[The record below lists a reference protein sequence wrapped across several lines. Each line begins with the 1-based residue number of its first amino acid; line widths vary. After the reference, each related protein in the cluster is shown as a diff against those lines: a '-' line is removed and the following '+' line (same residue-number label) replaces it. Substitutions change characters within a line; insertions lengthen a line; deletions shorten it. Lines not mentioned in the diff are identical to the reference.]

1 MVELSREEKEMLDL
15 STERLAD
22 LARTTDASERRTEI
36 NRIVTRFEN
45 RLKEETRMIAD
56 AGQKE
61 QAMQEIKEKKKAA
74 IKLIRSSLKE
84 KKFKG
89 ETAQVKGL
97 ETTVGSFLSLNL
109 YSKGSKISAN
119 ELMNTKIND
128 PIDIRNPKREVLGD
142 IDTALSGNIPETL
155 RHNLLEIK
163 EVLEDR
169 LDVAEY
175 KEFKININKYLG
187 AVDVSKKDVRIEVYN
202 YWAGIGELYEQFEE
216 DLTNFFI
223 EVRDI
228 DFPEEIKDTFE
239 KLYKQAGNTNL
250 EYIARFKNIDRR
262 FESGY
267 HRFFNIV
274 AHRLALD
281 RMTTKE
287 DDQSGYADDPKSFGD
302 VNASLVQYLESSLA
316 ASSSTAG
323 DEIDM
328 DIFYELEEL
337 LQTSLRWEEYYEAVM
352 GSAYPLLVYE
362 YNRGT
367 KLIAINDQM
376 ESEILTLLEDME
388 EQLEDADDYGEV
400 SLETSADIAE
410 WLDQVENTQIL
421 DESDVKVMAL
431 PISDLRNTKFAQ
443 MYSENSFDSVEE
455 GEKIGLDNID
465 KIKNFFNDL
474 YDLLS
479 GEDFRAEVETRS
491 TRGSRRG
498 SVMEA
503 RDARGSSVTEI
514 GGGKIPLS
522 LNQKGEI
529 RDELRGFKTE
539 LQKMLDSAIA
549 YYFDPL
555 YSGMMPIEIPAFGS
569 SIGSKVIQTMSL
581 ELGMETV
588 MSGAYDT
595 LFEGSREEIDT
606 GDMVAI
612 ADFLDNIFM
621 PEIQI
626 DGGLI
631 VDGIEFADALTEI
644 FGEGTREKNNN
655 YAAALIH
662 HYMKET
668 NDLKRENKDFEGKS
682 IKERAKSFYD
692 DYKARKPFP
701 VFALPH
707 WLDMNQGI
715 LTKGK
720 PAKKAAYNR
729 LKAIFESAQV
739 DLPVLLHKLLKAH
752 DVIRQ
757 ELGKPIIYAQIPMN
771 EYGINKMITKMQV
784 DENIDLTAFEVEQI
798 IKAVDS
804 HDNISKEYG
813 ISGEQV
819 YMIKAS
825 FR

>member
-36 NRIVTRFEN
+36 NKIVTRFEN
-45 RLKEETRMIAD
+45 RLKEDTLMITD

-61 QAMQEIKEKKKAA
+61 KAMQEIKEKKKAA
-74 IKLIRSSLKE
+74 VKLIRSSLKD

-97 ETTVGSFLSLNL
+97 ETSVGAFLSLNL
-109 YSKGSKISAN
+109 YAKGSKISAN
-119 ELMNTKIND
+119 EIMNTKIND
-128 PIDIRNPKREVLGD
+128 PIDIRNPKPEVLKD
-142 IDTALSGNIPETL
+142 IDTALAGNIPENL
-155 RHNLLEIK
+155 RHNLTQIK

-187 AVDVSKKDVRIEVYN
+187 AVDVSKKDVRKEIYE
-202 YWAGIGELYEQFEE
+202 YWTRIGNLYEQFEE

-223 EVRDI
+223 EVKDI
-228 DFPEEIKDTFE
+228 DFPEEIKDTFN
-239 KLYKQAGNTNL
+239 KLYRQAGNTNL
-250 EYIARFKNIDRR
+250 EYIAKFPVIEQR

-267 HRFFNIV
+267 HRFFNII

-281 RMTTKE
+281 RMTVKE

-302 VNASLVQYLESSLA
+302 VNASLVQYLEGSLA
-316 ASSSTAG
+316 ASSSTEG
-323 DEIDM
+323 GTIDM
-328 DIFYELEEL
+328 NIVDELEEL
-337 LQTSLRWEEYYEAVM
+337 LQTKLRWDEDYEGVM
-352 GSAYPLLVYE
+352 QRADPLLVYE

-376 ESEILTLLEDME
+376 ETEILSLLEDME
-388 EQLEDADDYGEV
+388 EQLEEADDYGEV

-421 DESDVKVMAL
+421 DESETKDMCL
-431 PISDLRNTKFAQ
+431 PISVLANTTFAK
-443 MYSENSFDSVEE
+443 MYSQKKFVSVEE
-455 GEKIGLDNID
+455 GEDITFDNLA
-465 KIKNFFNDL
+465 KIKDFFNDL

-491 TRGSRRG
+491 TKGRRRG

-644 FGEGTREKNNN
+644 FGEGTRERNNN

-668 NDLKRENKDFEGKS
+668 NDLKREGKDFEGKS
-682 IKERAKSFYD
+682 IKERAKLFYND
-692 DYKARKPFP
+692 FKARKPFP

-720 PAKKAAYNR
+720 PAKKTAYNR

-784 DENIDLTAFEVEQI
+784 DENIDLTSFEVEQI

>member
-15 STERLAD
+15 SPERIAD
-22 LARTTDASERRTEI
+22 LARTTDSSQKRTEI
-36 NRIVTRFEN
+36 NRIATRFEN
-45 RLKEETRMIAD
+45 RLKEQARLMED

-61 QAMQEIKEKKKAA
+61 QAMQEIRDKKKAA
-74 IKLIRSSLKE
+74 IKFIRTTLKQDRPKQE
-84 KKFKG
+84 AASAK
-89 ETAQVKGL
+89 AQEDIVD
-97 ETTVGSFLSLNL
+97 SFLSLNL

-119 ELMNTKIND
+119 ELINTKIND
-128 PIDIRNPKREVLGD
+128 PIDVRNPKPEVLD
-142 IDTALSGNIPETL
+142 EIKTALKGNIGEKL
-155 RHNLLEIK
+155 RHNLLEIE

-175 KEFKININKYLG
+175 RTFKIDINKFLG
-187 AVDVSKKDVRIEVYN
+187 AVDVSKKDTRIEIYN

-228 DFPEEIKDTFE
+228 DFPEEIKDTFN
-239 KLYKQAGNTNL
+239 KLYKQVGNTNL
-250 EYIARFKNIDRR
+250 EYIAKFENIDRR

-267 HRFFNIV
+267 HRFFNII

-281 RMTTKE
+281 RMTVKE
-287 DDQSGYADDPKSFGD
+287 DDQSGYADDPTAFGD
-302 VNASLVQYLESSLA
+302 VNASLVQYLEGSLA

-323 DEIDM
+323 DTIDM
-328 DIFYELEEL
+328 EIVDELEDL
-337 LQTSLRWEEYYEAVM
+337 LQTQLRWDEDYEAVM
-352 GSAYPLLVYE
+352 GRADPLLVYE

-376 ESEILTLLEDME
+376 EREILGLLEDME
-388 EQLEDADDYGEV
+388 EQLAEADDYGQV

-410 WLDQVENTQIL
+410 WLDQVEDTQIL
-421 DESDVKVMAL
+421 DEADVKVMAL
-431 PISDLRNTKFAQ
+431 PVSVLSNTKFRK
-443 MYSENSFDSVEE
+443 MYSENTFPSFEE
-455 GEKIGLDNID
+455 GDKIGLDNIE
-465 KIKNFFNDL
+465 KIKDFFNDL

-491 TRGSRRG
+491 TKGRRRG
-498 SVMEA
+498 SVFET

-514 GGGKIPLS
+514 GAGKIPLS

-569 SIGSKVIQTMSL
+569 SIGSKVMQTMSL

-662 HYMKET
+662 HYMRET
-668 NDLKRENKDFEGKS
+668 NDLKREDKDFEGES
-682 IKERAKSFYD
+682 IKERASLFYED
-692 DYKARKPFP
+692 FRARKPFP

-715 LTKGK
+715 LTKGS
-720 PAKKAAYNR
+720 PAKKTAYNR

-752 DVIRQ
+752 DAIRQ
-757 ELGKPIIYAQIPMN
+757 ELGKPVIYAQIPMN

-798 IKAVDS
+798 IKALDS

>member
-36 NRIVTRFEN
+36 NKIVTRFEN
-45 RLKEETRMIAD
+45 RLKEDTLMITD

-61 QAMQEIKEKKKAA
+61 KAMQEIKEKKKAA
-74 IKLIRSSLKE
+74 VKLIRSSLKD

-97 ETTVGSFLSLNL
+97 ETSVGAFLSLNL
-109 YSKGSKISAN
+109 YAKGSKISAN
-119 ELMNTKIND
+119 EIMNTKIND
-128 PIDIRNPKREVLGD
+128 PIDIRNPKPEVLKD
-142 IDTALSGNIPETL
+142 IDTALAGNIPENL
-155 RHNLLEIK
+155 RHNLTQIK

-187 AVDVSKKDVRIEVYN
+187 AVDVSKKDVRKEIYE
-202 YWAGIGELYEQFEE
+202 YWARIGNLYEQFEE

-228 DFPEEIKDTFE
+228 DFPEEIKDTFN

-250 EYIARFKNIDRR
+250 EYIAKFPVIEQR

-267 HRFFNIV
+267 HRFFNII

-281 RMTTKE
+281 RMTVKE

-302 VNASLVQYLESSLA
+302 VNASLVQYLEGSLA
-316 ASSSTAG
+316 ASSSTEG
-323 DEIDM
+323 GTIDM
-328 DIFYELEEL
+328 NIVDELEEL
-337 LQTSLRWEEYYEAVM
+337 LQTKLRWDEDYEGVM
-352 GSAYPLLVYE
+352 QRADPLLVYE

-376 ESEILTLLEDME
+376 ETEILSLLEDME
-388 EQLEDADDYGEV
+388 EQLEEADDYGEV

-421 DESDVKVMAL
+421 DESETKDMCL
-431 PISDLRNTKFAQ
+431 PISVLANTTFAK
-443 MYSENSFDSVEE
+443 MYSQKKFVSVEE
-455 GEKIGLDNID
+455 GEDITFDNLA
-465 KIKNFFNDL
+465 KIKDFFNDL

-491 TRGSRRG
+491 TKGRRRG

-644 FGEGTREKNNN
+644 FGEGTRERNNN

-668 NDLKRENKDFEGKS
+668 NDLKREGKDFEGKS
-682 IKERAKSFYD
+682 IKERAKLFYND
-692 DYKARKPFP
+692 FKARKPFP

-720 PAKKAAYNR
+720 PAKKTAYNR

-784 DENIDLTAFEVEQI
+784 DENIDLTSFEVEQI

>member
-45 RLKEETRMIAD
+45 RLKENTLMIAD

-84 KKFKG
+84 KKFKK
-89 ETAQVKGL
+89 ETAQEVGL
-97 ETTVGSFLSLNL
+97 GKNTAPFLSLNL
-109 YSKGSKISAN
+109 YAKGSKISGN
-119 ELMNTKIND
+119 ELINTKIND
-128 PIDIRNPKREVLGD
+128 PIDIRNPKPEILPLLNQ
-142 IDTALSGNIPETL
+142 ALDGNLPENL
-155 RHNLLEIK
+155 RHNLSEIK

-202 YWAGIGELYEQFEE
+202 YWAGIGKLYEQFEE

-250 EYIARFKNIDRR
+250 EYIAKFPIIEKR

-267 HRFFNIV
+267 HRFFNII

-287 DDQSGYADDPKSFGD
+287 DDQSGYADDKGMEGD
-302 VNASLVQYLESSLA
+302 VNASLLQYLEGSLA

-328 DIFYELEEL
+328 DIVDELEEL
-337 LQTSLRWEEYYEAVM
+337 LQTKLRWEESYEAVM
-352 GSAYPLLVYE
+352 GSADPLLVYE

-421 DESDVKVMAL
+421 DESDAKIMAL
-431 PISDLRNTKFAQ
+431 PISVLRNTKFAT
-443 MYSENSFDSVEE
+443 MYSESTFDSVEE
-455 GEKIGLDNID
+455 GEKIGVDNID
-465 KIKNFFNDL
+465 KIKDFFNDL

-498 SVMEA
+498 SVFET

-514 GGGKIPLS
+514 GAGKIPLS

-644 FGEGTREKNNN
+644 FGEGTRERNNN

-668 NDLKRENKDFEGKS
+668 DDLKRENKGFEGKS
-682 IKERAKSFYD
+682 IKERAKLFYD

-720 PAKKAAYNR
+720 PAKKTAYNR

-784 DENIDLTAFEVEQI
+784 DENIDLTSFEVEQI

>member
-15 STERLAD
+15 TTERLAD

-45 RLKEETRMIAD
+45 RLKEDTLMIAD

-61 QAMQEIKEKKKAA
+61 KAMQEIKEKKKAA
-74 IKLIRSSLKE
+74 IKLIRSSLKD

-97 ETTVGSFLSLNL
+97 ETSVGAFLSLNL
-109 YSKGSKISAN
+109 YAKGSKISAN
-119 ELMNTKIND
+119 EIMNTKIND
-128 PIDIRNPKREVLGD
+128 PIDIRNPKPEVLND
-142 IDTALSGNIPETL
+142 IDTALAGNIPENL
-155 RHNLLEIK
+155 RHNLTQIK

-187 AVDVSKKDVRIEVYN
+187 AVDVSKKDVRKEIYE
-202 YWAGIGELYEQFEE
+202 YWARIGNLYEQFEE

-228 DFPEEIKDTFE
+228 DFPEEIKDTFN

-250 EYIARFKNIDRR
+250 EYIAKFPVIEQR

-267 HRFFNIV
+267 HRFFNII

-281 RMTTKE
+281 RMTVKE

-302 VNASLVQYLESSLA
+302 VNASLVQYLEGSLA
-316 ASSSTAG
+316 ASSSTEG
-323 DEIDM
+323 GTIDM
-328 DIFYELEEL
+328 NIVDELEEL
-337 LQTSLRWEEYYEAVM
+337 LQTKLRWDEDYEGVM
-352 GSAYPLLVYE
+352 QRADPLLVYE

-376 ESEILTLLEDME
+376 EREILGLLEDME

-421 DESDVKVMAL
+421 DESETKDMCL
-431 PISDLRNTKFAQ
+431 PISVLANTKFAK
-443 MYSENSFDSVEE
+443 MYSQKKFVSVEE
-455 GEKIGLDNID
+455 GEDITFDNLA
-465 KIKNFFNDL
+465 KIKDFFNDL

-491 TRGSRRG
+491 TKGRRRG

-644 FGEGTREKNNN
+644 FGEGTRERNNN

-668 NDLKRENKDFEGKS
+668 NDLKREGKDFEGKS
-682 IKERAKSFYD
+682 IKERAKLFYND
-692 DYKARKPFP
+692 FKARKPFP

-720 PAKKAAYNR
+720 PAKKTAYNR

-784 DENIDLTAFEVEQI
+784 DENIDLTSFEVEQI

-804 HDNISKEYG
+804 HDSISKEYG

>member
-1 MVELSREEKEMLDL
+1 MVELSSEEKEMLDL
-15 STERLAD
+15 SPERIAD
-22 LARTTDASERRTEI
+22 LARTTDASQKRTEI
-36 NRIVTRFEN
+36 NRIATRFEN
-45 RLKEETRMIAD
+45 RLKEKARLIAEPSEKD
-56 AGQKE
+56 R
-61 QAMQEIKEKKKAA
+61 AMQEIREKKKAA
-74 IKLIRSSLKE
+74 IKFIRSTLKD
-84 KKFKG
+84 KKPKQ
-89 ETAQVKGL
+89 EAASAKAQEDIV
-97 ETTVGSFLSLNL
+97 EDFLSLNL
-109 YSKGSKISAN
+109 YAKGAKITAN
-119 ELMNTKIND
+119 QLLNVKIKD
-128 PIDIRNPKREVLGD
+128 SIDIRNPKQEVLETIEG
-142 IDTALSGNIPETL
+142 ALKGNIGENL
-155 RHNLLEIK
+155 RYNLLEIK

-169 LDVAEY
+169 LDVSEY
-175 KEFKININKYLG
+175 KAFKIDINKFLG
-187 AVDVSKKDVRIEVYN
+187 AVDVSKKDVRIEIYN
-202 YWAGIGELYEQFEE
+202 YWAGIGALYEQFEE

-239 KLYKQAGNTNL
+239 KLYKQVGNVNL
-250 EYIARFKNIDRR
+250 EYIAKFENIDRT

-281 RMTTKE
+281 RMTVKE
-287 DDQSGYADDPKSFGD
+287 DDQSEYADDPQSYGD
-302 VNASLVQYLESSLA
+302 VNASLVQYLEGSLA

-328 DIFYELEEL
+328 DIVDELEEL
-337 LQTSLRWEEYYEAVM
+337 LQTQLRWDEDYEAVM
-352 GSAYPLLVYE
+352 GRADPLLVYE

-376 ESEILTLLEDME
+376 EREILGLLEDME
-388 EQLEDADDYGEV
+388 EQLEEADDYGQV

-421 DESDVKVMAL
+421 DEGEVKVLAL
-431 PISDLRNTKFAQ
+431 PISVMSNSKFKR
-443 MYSENSFDSVEE
+443 MYDTDTFPSFEDNEP
-455 GEKIGLDNID
+455 IGVDNISI
-465 KIKNFFNDL
+465 IKDFFNDL

-491 TRGSRRG
+491 TKGRRRG
-498 SVMEA
+498 SVFET

-514 GGGKIPLS
+514 GAGKIPLS

-549 YYFDPL
+549 YFFDPL

-569 SIGSKVIQTMSL
+569 SIGSKVLQTMSL
-581 ELGMETV
+581 ELGMETI

-595 LFEGSREEIDT
+595 LFEGSREEIDA
-606 GDMVAI
+606 GDMAAI

-626 DGGLI
+626 DGSLI
-631 VDGIEFADALTEI
+631 ADGEEFADALTEI
-644 FGEGTREKNNN
+644 FGEGTRERNND

-662 HYMKET
+662 HYMTET
-668 NDLKRENKDFEGKS
+668 NDLQREGKDFAGKS
-682 IKERAKSFYD
+682 IKERKEQFFK

-715 LTKGK
+715 LTKGA
-720 PAKKAAYNR
+720 PAKKTAYNR

-757 ELGKPIIYAQIPMN
+757 ELGKPVIYAQIPMN

-784 DENIDLTAFEVEQI
+784 DENIDLTSFEVEQI

>member
-15 STERLAD
+15 SPERIAD
-22 LARTTDASERRTEI
+22 LARTTDSSQKRTEI
-36 NRIVTRFEN
+36 NRIATRFEN
-45 RLKEETRMIAD
+45 RLKEQARLMED

-61 QAMQEIKEKKKAA
+61 QAMQEIRDKKKAA
-74 IKLIRSSLKE
+74 IKFIRATLKQDRP
-84 KKFKG
+84 KQ
-89 ETAQVKGL
+89 ETASAKAQEDIVD
-97 ETTVGSFLSLNL
+97 SFLSLNL
-109 YSKGSKISAN
+109 YSKGNKISAN
-119 ELMNTKIND
+119 ELINTKIND
-128 PIDIRNPKREVLGD
+128 PIDVRNPKSEVLD
-142 IDTALSGNIPETL
+142 EINTALKGNIGEKL

-175 KEFKININKYLG
+175 KTFKIDINKFLG
-187 AVDVSKKDVRIEVYN
+187 AVDVSKKDTRIEIYN

-228 DFPEEIKDTFE
+228 DFPEEIKDTFN
-239 KLYKQAGNTNL
+239 KLYKQVGNTNL
-250 EYIARFKNIDRR
+250 EYIAKFENIDRR

-267 HRFFNIV
+267 HRFFNII

-281 RMTTKE
+281 RMTVKE
-287 DDQSGYADDPKSFGD
+287 DDQSGYADDPASFGD
-302 VNASLVQYLESSLA
+302 VNASLVQYLEGSLA

-323 DEIDM
+323 DAIDM
-328 DIFYELEEL
+328 EIVDELEEL
-337 LQTSLRWEEYYEAVM
+337 LQTQLRWDEDYEAVM
-352 GSAYPLLVYE
+352 GRADPLLVYE

-376 ESEILTLLEDME
+376 EREILGLLEDME
-388 EQLEDADDYGEV
+388 EQLEEADDYGQV

-410 WLDQVENTQIL
+410 WLDQVEDTQIL
-421 DESDVKVMAL
+421 DEGDVKVMAL
-431 PISDLRNTKFAQ
+431 PVSVLSNTKFRK
-443 MYSENSFDSVEE
+443 MYSENTFPSFEE
-455 GEKIGLDNID
+455 GDKIGLDNIE
-465 KIKNFFNDL
+465 KIKDFFNDL

-491 TRGSRRG
+491 TKGRRRG
-498 SVMEA
+498 SVFET

-514 GGGKIPLS
+514 GAGKIPLS

-529 RDELRGFKTE
+529 RGELGKFKEE

-668 NDLKRENKDFEGKS
+668 NDLKRQDKNFEGKS
-682 IKERAKSFYD
+682 IKERARLFYED
-692 DYKARKPFP
+692 FKARKPFP

-715 LTKGK
+715 LTKGA
-720 PAKKAAYNR
+720 PAKKTAYNR

-752 DVIRQ
+752 DAIRQ

-798 IKAVDS
+798 IKALDS

>member
-36 NRIVTRFEN
+36 NKIVTRFEN
-45 RLKEETRMIAD
+45 RLKEDTLMITD

-61 QAMQEIKEKKKAA
+61 KAMQEIKEKKKAA
-74 IKLIRSSLKE
+74 VKLIRSSLKD

-97 ETTVGSFLSLNL
+97 ETSVGAFLSLNL
-109 YSKGSKISAN
+109 YAKGSKISAN
-119 ELMNTKIND
+119 EIMNTKIND
-128 PIDIRNPKREVLGD
+128 PIDIRNPKPEVLKD
-142 IDTALSGNIPETL
+142 IDTALAGNIPENL
-155 RHNLLEIK
+155 RHNLTQIK

-187 AVDVSKKDVRIEVYN
+187 AVDVSKKDVRKEIYE
-202 YWAGIGELYEQFEE
+202 YWTRIGNLYEQFEE

-228 DFPEEIKDTFE
+228 DFPEEIKDTFN

-250 EYIARFKNIDRR
+250 EYIAKFPVIEQR

-267 HRFFNIV
+267 HRFFNII

-281 RMTTKE
+281 RMTVKE

-302 VNASLVQYLESSLA
+302 VNASLVQYLEGSLA
-316 ASSSTAG
+316 ASSSTEG
-323 DEIDM
+323 GTIDM
-328 DIFYELEEL
+328 NIVDELEEL
-337 LQTSLRWEEYYEAVM
+337 LQTKLRWDEDYEGVM
-352 GSAYPLLVYE
+352 QRADPLLVYE

-376 ESEILTLLEDME
+376 ETEILSLLEDME
-388 EQLEDADDYGEV
+388 EQLEEADDYGEV

-421 DESDVKVMAL
+421 DESETKDMCL
-431 PISDLRNTKFAQ
+431 PISVLANTTFAK
-443 MYSENSFDSVEE
+443 MYSQKKFVSVEE
-455 GEKIGLDNID
+455 GEDITFDNLA
-465 KIKNFFNDL
+465 KIKDFFNDL

-491 TRGSRRG
+491 TKGRRRG

-644 FGEGTREKNNN
+644 FGEGTRERNNN

-668 NDLKRENKDFEGKS
+668 NDLKREGKDFEGKS
-682 IKERAKSFYD
+682 IKERAKLFYND
-692 DYKARKPFP
+692 FKARKPFP

-720 PAKKAAYNR
+720 PAKKTAYNR

-784 DENIDLTAFEVEQI
+784 DENIDLTSFEVEQI